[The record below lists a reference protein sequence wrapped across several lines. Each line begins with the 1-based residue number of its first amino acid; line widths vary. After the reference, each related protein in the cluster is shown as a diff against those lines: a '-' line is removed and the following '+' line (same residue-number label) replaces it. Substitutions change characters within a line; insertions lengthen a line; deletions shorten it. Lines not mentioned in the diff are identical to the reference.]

1 VSRQIL
7 VIDDEERL
15 ARSLAELLR
24 EEGYM
29 VDAAVGGE
37 EGLHLLR
44 EKPYQLIIT
53 DLRMPGVDGLQVMDY
68 VSHHQPGAAVIVIT
82 GHASTH
88 SAIEAIHN
96 RVADYITKPFELD
109 MLIAS
114 IEKVF
119 AQAEVEQLRQDMV
132 RMITH
137 DIKVP
142 LNSILGFAS
151 FIVDRNTGAVSPQ
164 AKDYCDKIIR
174 NCQRIVGLLD
184 NYLAQARAES
194 GRLEIMKRP
203 VEIAS
208 VIGEA
213 MRVVGPD
220 FDRRRVTVEM
230 KIEPT
235 EQIVLGDEHL
245 LFRAICNLL
254 NNAAKYSDEGGG
266 ARVLLKAEPDQAV
279 VVVENSGPGIPP
291 DERPCIF
298 QRFRRS
304 STSIGIEGSGIGL
317 FVVDQVARAHGG
329 SVTCECT
336 EEGWTRFTLRLPCS
350 RSTSSPQDGDS
361 RN

>member
-1 VSRQIL
+1 
-7 VIDDEERL
+7 
-15 ARSLAELLR
+15 
-24 EEGYM
+24 
-29 VDAAVGGE
+29 
-37 EGLHLLR
+37 
-44 EKPYQLIIT
+44 
-53 DLRMPGVDGLQVMDY
+53 
-68 VSHHQPGAAVIVIT
+68 VIVIT
-82 GHASTH
+82 GHATTH

-119 AQAEVEQLRQDMV
+119 AQAEAEQMRQDMV

-254 NNAAKYSDEGGG
+254 NNA
-266 ARVLLKAEPDQAV
+266 
-279 VVVENSGPGIPP
+279 
-291 DERPCIF
+291 
-298 QRFRRS
+298 
-304 STSIGIEGSGIGL
+304 
-317 FVVDQVARAHGG
+317 
-329 SVTCECT
+329 
-336 EEGWTRFTLRLPCS
+336 
-350 RSTSSPQDGDS
+350 
-361 RN
+361 